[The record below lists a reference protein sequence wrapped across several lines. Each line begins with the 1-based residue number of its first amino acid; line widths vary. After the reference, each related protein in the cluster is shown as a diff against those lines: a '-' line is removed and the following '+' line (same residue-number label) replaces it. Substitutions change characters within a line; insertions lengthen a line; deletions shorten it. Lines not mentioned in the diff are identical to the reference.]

1 MPDPLKASDV
11 ESKTDP
17 TVSNQWDDQTPKKQ
31 QIDDFYKTVDG
42 MKIGLLS
49 TIRDGIGPV
58 ARSMAVAKREG
69 PDFLFLANQHSNKF
83 KDLAN
88 DKTAHLT
95 FQNSSSQDWVSVTGT
110 VASTSN
116 SDPRIKDL
124 YSKGTSAW
132 FGDLGDGVHNGTAD
146 DPRMTIIEL
155 KAKYISYWKAT
166 VGTLGFVK
174 EVAQASLTGQVAN
187 TGVQR
192 QLVEE
197 DIEAMR
203 TTPS

>member
-17 TVSNQWDDQTPKKQ
+17 TVANQWDDQTPKKQ

-132 FGDLGDGVHNGTAD
+132 FGDLGDGVHDGTAD

>member
-1 MPDPLKASDV
+1 MPDTLKASDV

-110 VASTSN
+110 VATTSN

-146 DPRMTIIEL
+146 DPRMAIIEL

-174 EVAQASLTGQVAN
+174 EVAQASFTGQVAN

-203 TTPS
+203 MTPS